1 MARTAHPRLRGE
13 HYPCAA
19 SAEVDSGSSPL
30 TRGARCRAAFHVGV
44 ERLIPAYAGSTNSPV
59 ASGGGVAAHPRLRGE
74 HPSTSNSG
82 VVCWGS
88 SPLTRGARDYP
99 LGDRKP
105 DRLIPAYAGSTNATL
120 RPAWGCWAHPRLRG
134 EHFRFG
140 SLTGRGGGSSP
151 LTRGAQNTRPNAQTM
166 MWLIPAYAG
175 STTWN
180 LRCWI
185 QWWAHPRLRGEHW
198 PIFHCRKLAC
208 GSSPLTR
215 GARCHAAVGS
225 RAWGLIPA
233 YAGSTANYR
242 R

>member
-134 EHFRFG
+134 EHYFR
-140 SLTGRGGGSSP
+140 LY
-151 LTRGAQNTRPNAQTM
+151 GAVRH
-166 MWLIPAYAG
+166 
-175 STTWN
+175 
-180 LRCWI
+180 R
-185 QWWAHPRLRGEHW
+185 
-198 PIFHCRKLAC
+198 

-215 GARCHAAVGS
+215 GARHG
-225 RAWGLIPA
+225 RARYRLERGLIPA
-233 YAGSTANYR
+233 YAGSTEHPTECANHDVAHPR
-242 R
+242 LRGEHSHSDRLN

>member
-1 MARTAHPRLRGE
+1 MGAPATAWKE
-13 HYPCAA
+13 
-19 SAEVDSGSSPL
+19 GSSPL
-30 TRGARCRAAFHVGV
+30 TRGAPVGWRFTKKP
-44 ERLIPAYAGSTNSPV
+44 EGLIPAYAGSTITEMT
-59 ASGGGVAAHPRLRGE
+59 L
-74 HPSTSNSG
+74 
-82 VVCWGS
+82 
-88 SPLTRGARDYP
+88 
-99 LGDRKP
+99 
-105 DRLIPAYAGSTNATL
+105 AYIF
-120 RPAWGCWAHPRLRG
+120 RAHPRLRG

-175 STTWN
+175 STAIRIGSISTARAHPRLRGEHVAAGASPFLSQGSSPLTRGALCLCNRLVSIRGLIPAYAGSTTWN

-215 GARCHAAVGS
+215 GARGHAAVGS

>member
-134 EHFRFG
+134 EHCIFPRPIQRV
-140 SLTGRGGGSSP
+140 TGSSP
-151 LTRGAQNTRPNAQTM
+151 LTRGALFPPLRRCQAPR
-166 MWLIPAYAG
+166 LIPAYAG
-175 STTWN
+175 SPGI
-180 LRCWI
+180 L
-185 QWWAHPRLRGEHW
+185 
-198 PIFHCRKLAC
+198 
-208 GSSPLTR
+208 
-215 GARCHAAVGS
+215 
-225 RAWGLIPA
+225 
-233 YAGSTANYR
+233 
-242 R
+242 

>member
-151 LTRGAQNTRPNAQTM
+151 LTRGARS
-166 MWLIPAYAG
+166 W
-175 STTWN
+175 
-180 LRCWI
+180 
-185 QWWAHPRLRGEHW
+185 
-198 PIFHCRKLAC
+198 
-208 GSSPLTR
+208 
-215 GARCHAAVGS
+215 
-225 RAWGLIPA
+225 
-233 YAGSTANYR
+233 
-242 R
+242 

>member
-74 HPSTSNSG
+74 H
-82 VVCWGS
+82 
-88 SPLTRGARDYP
+88 
-99 LGDRKP
+99 
-105 DRLIPAYAGSTNATL
+105 
-120 RPAWGCWAHPRLRG
+120 
-134 EHFRFG
+134 FRFG

-175 STTWN
+175 STAIRIGSISTARAHPRLRGEHRLSAFGLSSCRGSSPLTRGALNN
-180 LRCWI
+180 LNLLRKQAGLI
-185 QWWAHPRLRGEHW
+185 PAYAGSTPLARDMSRSRWAHPRLRGEHH
-198 PIFHCRKLAC
+198 PADHVTQSSV

-215 GARCHAAVGS
+215 GALSGLS
-225 RAWGLIPA
+225 RHCFEVGLIPA
-233 YAGSTANYR
+233 YAGSTVGVL
-242 R
+242 